1 MKKIVTR
8 ALAVAIAFTT
18 MVSMSGVMT
27 VNAEAAAKKTNVSV
41 KYTGKSKKA
50 SVKSVAATVDG
61 KKVSNG
67 KTTKVY
73 LSGKNG
79 KVKLDTD
86 VTVTVKG
93 KKSAKNTKKF
103 SKVTYSSS
111 NTKVATVNKNG
122 VITIKKTGK
131 AKITIK
137 SKANT
142 KKKITFTLDVKKG
155 VKSMTINKADKNIS
169 LEVGKT
175 YVVSPKVKTIK
186 GVKNTITAKS
196 SDKTV
201 ATAKVSG
208 GKVTITAKKAGA
220 AKITVAPKYGSDK
233 AQVIKVTVKAA
244 TPAPAPAPTPT
255 PVVKEY
261 KTKVVFADA
270 AAKKVDLKGTIS
282 WDKQDNIAA
291 AVKEFAAA
299 LGGNY
304 DVTINGKTTKV
315 VNGKVDEADLA
326 KIPASGNKT
335 DATVE
340 ATISI
345 ADALKLAGSVDAKAT
360 AKFAGSFKLDNVTVS
375 NVSLASKVV
384 TFKLGDKELK
394 AFVEGTDLYLD
405 GDQTALL
412 TVYKEILGKNSLIK
426 DFVKVEK

>member
-27 VNAEAAAKKTNVSV
+27 VNAEAAAKKSNVTV
-41 KYTGKSKKA
+41 KYTGKKTAKA
-50 SVKSVAATVDG
+50 KVKSVAATVDG
-61 KKVSNG
+61 KKVKNNG
-67 KTTKVY
+67 TTKVY
-73 LSGKNG
+73 LSGKSG
-79 KVKLDTD
+79 KVKLDTA
-86 VTVTVKG
+86 VTVTVNG
-93 KKSAKNTKKF
+93 KKNAKNVK
-103 SKVTYSSS
+103 KVTYSSS
-111 NTKVATVNKNG
+111 NKKVATVNSKTG

-137 SKANT
+137 SKANA
-142 KKKITFTLDVKKG
+142 KKKITFTLNVKKG

-220 AKITVAPKYGSDK
+220 AKITVAPKFGSDK

-244 TPAPAPAPTPT
+244 TPAPAPAPAPA
-255 PVVKEY
+255 VKEY

-270 AAKKVDLKGTIS
+270 ATKKVDLKGTIS

-412 TVYKEILGKNSLIK
+412 TVYKEILSKNSLIK

>member
-27 VNAEAAAKKTNVSV
+27 VNAEAAAKKTNVTV
-41 KYTGKSKKA
+41 KYTGKKTAKA
-50 SVKSVAATVDG
+50 KVKSVAATVDG
-61 KKVSNG
+61 KKVKNNG
-67 KTTKVY
+67 TTKVY

-79 KVKLDTD
+79 KVKLDTA
-86 VTVTVKG
+86 VTVTVNG
-93 KKSAKNTKKF
+93 KKNAKNVK
-103 SKVTYSSS
+103 KVTYSSS
-111 NTKVATVNKNG
+111 NKKVATVNSKTG

-137 SKANT
+137 SKANA

-220 AKITVAPKYGSDK
+220 AKITVAPKFGSDK

-282 WDKQDNIAA
+282 WDKQNNIAA

>member
-27 VNAEAAAKKTNVSV
+27 VNAEAAAKKSNVTV
-41 KYTGKSKKA
+41 KYTGKKTAKA
-50 SVKSVAATVDG
+50 KVKSVAATVDG
-61 KKVSNG
+61 KKVKNNG
-67 KTTKVY
+67 TTKVY
-73 LSGKNG
+73 LSGKSG
-79 KVKLDTD
+79 KVKLDTA
-86 VTVTVKG
+86 VTVTVNG
-93 KKSAKNTKKF
+93 KKNAKNVK
-103 SKVTYSSS
+103 KVTYSSS
-111 NTKVATVNKNG
+111 NKKVATVNSKTG

-137 SKANT
+137 SKANA
-142 KKKITFTLDVKKG
+142 KKKITFTLNVKKG

-220 AKITVAPKYGSDK
+220 AKITVAPKFGSDK

-244 TPAPAPAPTPT
+244 TPAPAPAPAPA
-255 PVVKEY
+255 VKEY

-270 AAKKVDLKGTIS
+270 ATKKVDLKGTIS